1 MQKYEITLSVASFNK
16 TTTITQPD
24 DIDIHAFLDTCRSLA
39 IADGYHENNWKDAVV
54 EMAQKYLDEED
65 EEDGVDKGERLLI
78 ETLQGKHK
86 LGHTDED
93 AKYVRKE
100 QKTYTGKSN
109 LTTHWGPL
117 DTTDC

>member
-39 IADGYHENNWKDAVV
+39 IAAGYHENNWKDAVV
-54 EMAQKYLDEED
+54 EMAQEYLEEED
-65 EEDGVDKGERLLI
+65 EVDKGERLLI

-86 LGHTDED
+86 LGHTAED

-100 QKTYTGKSN
+100 QKVYTGKSDEI
-109 LTTHWGPL
+109 THWGQL
-117 DTTDC
+117 SSTDC